1 MLAFLLFLFLDSFP
15 IYQHLIAVVNMGIAE
30 NMRMT
35 ADKLIR
41 NLVDNVLQIKVACLL
56 CHTGMEN
63 NLHEHVAKLLTHAIN
78 IVSVHSL
85 QIFVNLFN
93 HVAANGF
100 MCLLSVPGAAARLTQ
115 STHNISQW
123 LDVEIIKA
131 CFRQKVLRIAFFFAF
146 LGKIVLILAKG
157 NNTGN
162 SFRIVNLF
170 KYGILCSLSHRRNI
184 SACKMVDIRLSVQ
197 LEQLNR
203 TAFLIR
209 QAQIT
214 QEINFIL
221 VRQYI
226 HQRNFQIT
234 GNHLAVNLSNHQRM
248 LSGTCNLRKIL
259 RVNNL
264 QAGNRVDAQLNVS
277 QVQEAHR
284 RLNNQLNALRLRSGT
299 HQNNGF
305 FRNQRASRYSINNI
319 TVLRCCQ
326 HTLNNTVINLFKG
339 SSLFV

>member
-1 MLAFLLFLFLDSFP
+1 MRYAIQYMLAFLLFLFLDSFP
-15 IYQHLIAVVNMGIAE
+15 IYQHLIAVVDMCIAE

-41 NLVDNVLQIKVACLL
+41 NLVDNVLQIKASCLL
-56 CHTGMEN
+56 CHAGMEN
-63 NLHEHVAKLLTHAIN
+63 NLHEHVAKLLTHAVNVVI
-78 IVSVHSL
+78 IHSL

-100 MCLLSVPGAAARLTQ
+100 MCLLSVPGATIRLAQ
-115 STHNISQW
+115 SAHNISQR

-131 CFRQKVLRIAFFFAF
+131 CFRQKVLCIAFFFAF

-184 SACKMVDIRLSVQ
+184 SARKMVDIRLSVQ

-209 QAQIT
+209 QTQIT

-248 LSGTCNLRKIL
+248 LSGTGNLRKIL
-259 RVNNL
+259 RINNL
-264 QAGNRVDAQLNVS
+264 QAGNRVDAQLNIS
-277 QVQEAHR
+277 QIQEAHG
-284 RLNNQLNALRLRSGT
+284 RLNNQLNTLRLRSSA
-299 HQNNGF
+299 H
-305 FRNQRASRYSINNI
+305 
-319 TVLRCCQ
+319 
-326 HTLNNTVINLFKG
+326 
-339 SSLFV
+339 

>member
-1 MLAFLLFLFLDSFP
+1 MLALLLFLFLDSLP
-15 IYQHLIAVVNMGIAE
+15 IYQHIIAVFNMGIAE

-35 ADKLIR
+35 ADKLIY
-41 NLVDNVLQIKVACLL
+41 NLVDNVLQIKAACLL

-63 NLHEHVAKLLTHAIN
+63 NLHEHVAKLLTHTVN

-93 HVAANGF
+93 HVTADRF
-100 MCLLSVPGAAARLTQ
+100 MCLLSVPGAAAGLAQ
-115 STHNISQW
+115 SAHNISQR
-123 LDVEIIKA
+123 LDIEIIKA

-162 SFRIVNLF
+162 SFHIVNLF

-184 SACKMVDIRLSVQ
+184 STRKMVDIRLSVQ

-203 TAFLIR
+203 TTFLIR
-209 QAQIT
+209 QTQIT

-221 VRQYI
+221 VRQHI

-248 LSGTCNLRKIL
+248 LSGTGNLRKIL

-277 QVQEAHR
+277 QVQEAHG
-284 RLNNQLNALRLRSGT
+284 RLNNQLNALCLRSGA
-299 HQNNGF
+299 H
-305 FRNQRASRYSINNI
+305 
-319 TVLRCCQ
+319 
-326 HTLNNTVINLFKG
+326 
-339 SSLFV
+339 

>member
-1 MLAFLLFLFLDSFP
+1 MLTLLFFLLFDSLP
-15 IYQHLIAVVNMGIAE
+15 IYQHIIAVVDMGITE

-35 ADKLIR
+35 ADKLIY
-41 NLVDNVLQIKVACLL
+41 NLVDNVLQIKAACLL
-56 CHTGMEN
+56 CHAGMEN

-78 IVSVHSL
+78 IISIYSL

-93 HVAANGF
+93 HIAADRF
-100 MCLLSVPGAAARLTQ
+100 VCLLSVPRTATGLAQ
-115 STHNISQW
+115 GTHNISQG

-131 CFRQKVLRIAFFFAF
+131 CFRQKVLCIAFFFAF

-170 KYGILCSLSHRRNI
+170 KYGIFCSFSHRRNI
-184 SACKMVDIRLSVQ
+184 AACKMVDIRLSVQ

-209 QAQIT
+209 QTQIT
-214 QEINFIL
+214 QEINFVF

-248 LSGTCNLRKIL
+248 LSGTGNLRKIL

-264 QAGNRVDAQLNVS
+264 QARNWVDTQLNVS
-277 QVQEAHR
+277 QVQEAHG
-284 RLNNQLNALRLRSGT
+284 RLNQQLNALRLRSGA
-299 HQNNGF
+299 H
-305 FRNQRASRYSINNI
+305 
-319 TVLRCCQ
+319 
-326 HTLNNTVINLFKG
+326 
-339 SSLFV
+339 

>member
-1 MLAFLLFLFLDSFP
+1 MLTLLFFLLFDSFP
-15 IYQHLIAVVNMGIAE
+15 IYQHIIAVVDMGIAE

-35 ADKLIR
+35 ADKLIY
-41 NLVDNVLQIKVACLL
+41 NLVDNVLQIKAACLL
-56 CHTGMEN
+56 CHAGMEN
-63 NLHEHVAKLLTHAIN
+63 NLHEHVAKLLTHAVN
-78 IVSVHSL
+78 IVSIHSL

-93 HVAANGF
+93 HVAADRF
-100 MCLLSVPGAAARLTQ
+100 MCLLSVPGAATGLAQ
-115 STHNISQW
+115 GTHNISQG

-131 CFRQKVLRIAFFFAF
+131 CFRQKVLCIAFFFAF

-184 SACKMVDIRLSVQ
+184 STCKMVDIRLPVQ

-209 QAQIT
+209 QTQIT

-226 HQRNFQIT
+226 H
-234 GNHLAVNLSNHQRM
+234 
-248 LSGTCNLRKIL
+248 
-259 RVNNL
+259 
-264 QAGNRVDAQLNVS
+264 
-277 QVQEAHR
+277 
-284 RLNNQLNALRLRSGT
+284 
-299 HQNNGF
+299 
-305 FRNQRASRYSINNI
+305 
-319 TVLRCCQ
+319 
-326 HTLNNTVINLFKG
+326 
-339 SSLFV
+339 